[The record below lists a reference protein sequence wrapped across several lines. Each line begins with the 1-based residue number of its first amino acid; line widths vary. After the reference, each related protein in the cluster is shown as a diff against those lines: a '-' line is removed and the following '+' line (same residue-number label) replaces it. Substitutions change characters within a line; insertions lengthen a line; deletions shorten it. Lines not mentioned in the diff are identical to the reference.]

1 MALRAAAKTP
11 KASAPIEQAPLAVDQ
26 RKQSDQRY
34 RLQVDRQTKKSF
46 ATIEP
51 AIEAGV
57 TIKRAHPIVQVS
69 IYDAIDCVNQLI
81 GLDGVVGPGPTSRLE
96 CPGAVLPEGDCL
108 PARSSVHSSSRRL
121 PSYCRL
127 FPPFCR
133 GRVVKGWTVETV
145 KVTIDLPVYA
155 P

>member
-11 KASAPIEQAPLAVDQ
+11 KASDPIEQAPLAVDQ

-51 AIEAGV
+51 AIEAGL
-57 TIKRAHPIVQVS
+57 TIKKAHPIVQVS

-81 GLDGVVGPGPTSRLE
+81 GLDGPVAA
-96 CPGAVLPEGDCL
+96 GADK
-108 PARSSVHSSSRRL
+108 PA
-121 PSYCRL
+121 
-127 FPPFCR
+127 
-133 GRVVKGWTVETV
+133 
-145 KVTIDLPVYA
+145 
-155 P
+155 

>member
-11 KASAPIEQAPLAVDQ
+11 KASDPIEQAPLVVDQ
-26 RKQSDQRY
+26 RKPSDQRY

-57 TIKRAHPIVQVS
+57 TIKKAHPIVQVS

-81 GLDGVVGPGPTSRLE
+81 GLDGLVV
-96 CPGAVLPEGDCL
+96 ADK
-108 PARSSVHSSSRRL
+108 PA
-121 PSYCRL
+121 
-127 FPPFCR
+127 
-133 GRVVKGWTVETV
+133 
-145 KVTIDLPVYA
+145 
-155 P
+155 